1 MELERATVKVN
12 NIIDVIT
19 LQCNNITDINHLAYA
34 AAVTSIEIAGLE
46 NICLVRRKKKNI
58 TKKQQWVINIEQ
70 RIMNLRSDI
79 SMLDQMN
86 NERPSQKMIKNNNMM
101 ATKFNI
107 ISERDRQVALETNKQ
122 RLQATSNRLKRYKER
137 QKQFHDNN
145 ELSLIHI

>member
-1 MELERATVKVN
+1 MEKLWEHFCNAKLTNFYERKRFCKPSKKFKTELERATVKVN
-12 NIIDVIT
+12 NIIDVIA
-19 LQCNNITDINHLAYA
+19 LQCNNITDINHLTYA

-107 ISERDRQVALETNKQ
+107 IPKSC
-122 RLQATSNRLKRYKER
+122 S
-137 QKQFHDNN
+137 
-145 ELSLIHI
+145 

>member
-1 MELERATVKVN
+1 M
-12 NIIDVIT
+12 
-19 LQCNNITDINHLAYA
+19 
-34 AAVTSIEIAGLE
+34 TSIEIAGLE
-46 NICLVRRKKKNI
+46 KICLVRRKKKNI

-107 ISERDRQVALETNKQ
+107 ISERDRQVALEKNKQ

-137 QKQFHDNN
+137 QK
-145 ELSLIHI
+145 